1 MSGGGSR
8 VIKITRSAVLHLTV
22 ASCVSDFHASD
33 QACISYPLSM
43 VEPRSLGLIKQAHS
57 GSAGC
62 TEVAF
67 SRSHM

>member
-1 MSGGGSR
+1 MSGGGSQ
-8 VIKITRSAVLHLTV
+8 VIKITSSAVLHLTV
-22 ASCVSDFHASD
+22 ASCESDLHASD

-43 VEPRSLGLIKQAHS
+43 VEPSSLGLIKQAHS